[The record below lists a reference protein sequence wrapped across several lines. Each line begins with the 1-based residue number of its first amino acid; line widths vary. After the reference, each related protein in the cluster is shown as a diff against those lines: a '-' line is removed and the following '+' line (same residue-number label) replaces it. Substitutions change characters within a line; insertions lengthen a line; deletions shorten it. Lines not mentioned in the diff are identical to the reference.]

1 MFTNIFSSFCLFL
14 FIFLLSIQ
22 STSALSCYECNDC
35 VNISSCIT
43 CDNLV
48 NTKNSYCILLR
59 ENLEMGVNIEVK
71 HVPRNSTTY
80 YIYDPHYISVDE
92 VIFYNDTTERWFSK
106 SNKIVFGCQTD
117 KCNKANLLQQ
127 LPPTGLSLMLNSD
140 WLNGN
145 ILRKP
150 DKNMTIC
157 YQCLEE
163 PICGDTAHA
172 VNMSTCE
179 KKNDCQGSCVMAEAY
194 NQGGTRNFCYQSFC
208 TDESTQGPN
217 TMPPEIRITAVY
229 YINDKQF
236 DVVELDVIC
245 NGDDCS
251 RLQIFGD
258 IKNKLEKDLTGI
270 RGFLPNHVNSI
281 YSTSIIYL
289 IMILLQIIMF
299 Y

>member
-22 STSALSCYECNDC
+22 STSALSCYECNNCID
-35 VNISSCIT
+35 ISSCT

-48 NTKNSYCILLR
+48 DTKNSYCILLR
-59 ENLEMGVNIEVK
+59 ETLETGVNIEVK
-71 HVPRNSTTY
+71 HVPRDSTPY
-80 YIYDPHYISVDE
+80 YIYDPHYISVE
-92 VIFYNDTTERWFSK
+92 EIIFYNDTTERWFSK
-106 SNKIVFGCQTD
+106 SNKIIFACQTD
-117 KCNKANLLQQ
+117 QCNKASLLQQ
-127 LPPTGLSLMLNSD
+127 LPSTGLSLMLPSD

-145 ILRKP
+145 ILRKQ

-157 YQCLEE
+157 YQCEE
-163 PICGDTAHA
+163 SICSDATHT
-172 VNMSTCE
+172 VNMSTCV
-179 KKNDCQGSCVMAEAY
+179 KKNDCQGSCMMTEIY
-194 NQGGTRNFCYQSFC
+194 NQGDTRNFCYSSFC
-208 TDESTQGPN
+208 TDESSQGPN
-217 TMPPEIRITAVY
+217 PMSPEIIITAVY
-229 YINDKQF
+229 YINDRQF

-251 RLQIFGD
+251 RLQIFED

-289 IMILLQIIMF
+289 IMILLQMIMF